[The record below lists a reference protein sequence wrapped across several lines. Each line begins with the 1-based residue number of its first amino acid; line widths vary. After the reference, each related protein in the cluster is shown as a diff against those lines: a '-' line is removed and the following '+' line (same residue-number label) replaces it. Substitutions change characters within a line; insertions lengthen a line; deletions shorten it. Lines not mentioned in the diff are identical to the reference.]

1 MRGVP
6 LSPNELRRYRDVF
19 AALDF
24 AATFT
29 PFEQV
34 ANSGR
39 GEALALI
46 DDMLATRSHAR
57 PVPLREVMP
66 RAVVSL
72 GRT

>member
-6 LSPNELRRYRDVF
+6 LTPNELRRYRDVF
-19 AALDF
+19 SPLDF
-24 AATFT
+24 ASTFT

-46 DDMLATRSHAR
+46 DDMLATRPHAR
-57 PVPLREVMP
+57 PVPLAEVTP
-66 RAVVSL
+66 RAVTGL
-72 GRT
+72 GRE